1 MRFDIFTLFPE
12 MLRSPLDESIIA
24 RARERGLVEINAW
37 NPREVTTDRHHIV
50 DDYPYGGGAGMVMKP
65 DPIFTAVERVYESGP
80 IILLSPQG
88 RVFSQAIAH
97 ELAQQ
102 PRVTLICGHY
112 EGIDERVR
120 QHLCTDE
127 LSLGDFVLTGGELA
141 ALVIVDAVTR
151 LLPGVLAAG
160 STEEESHTAGLL
172 EYPHYTRPPEYRGWR
187 VPDILLSGNHAAI
200 ARWRRKESLRRT
212 RDRRPDLLAALDLSA
227 TDRKLL
233 AEIEAEERQETE
245 ATPPPP
251 ES

>member
-1 MRFDIFTLFPE
+1 MMRFDIFTLFPE

-37 NPREVTTDRHHIV
+37 NPRDVTTDRHHIV

-80 IILLSPQG
+80 IILMSPQG
-88 RVFSQAIAH
+88 RVFTQAIAR
-97 ELAQQ
+97 ELARE

-112 EGIDERVR
+112 EGVDERVR

-127 LSLGDFVLTGGELA
+127 ISLGDFVLTGGELV

-172 EYPHYTRPPEYRGWR
+172 EYPHYTRPPEYRGWS

-212 RDRRPDLLAALDLSA
+212 RARRPDLLAALDLSA
-227 TDRKLL
+227 ADRKLL
-233 AEIEAEERQETE
+233 AEIEAEETAE
-245 ATPPPP
+245 AAPD
-251 ES
+251 E

>member
-1 MRFDIFTLFPE
+1 MMRFDIFTLFPE

-37 NPREVTTDRHHIV
+37 NPRDVTTDRHHIV

-80 IILLSPQG
+80 IILMSPQG
-88 RVFSQAIAH
+88 RVFTQAIAR
-97 ELAQQ
+97 ELARE

-112 EGIDERVR
+112 EGVDERVR

-127 LSLGDFVLTGGELA
+127 ISLGDFVLTGGELA

-160 STEEESHTAGLL
+160 STEEEAHTAGLL
-172 EYPHYTRPPEYRGWR
+172 EYPHYTRPPEYRGWS

-212 RDRRPDLLAALDLSA
+212 RARRPDLLAALDLSA
-227 TDRKLL
+227 ADRKLL
-233 AEIEAEERQETE
+233 AEIEAEETAE
-245 ATPPPP
+245 AAPD
-251 ES
+251 E